1 MITSLRDYLAYF
13 EGVRKRTHL
22 FIDAVPLTLA
32 DWSPAPGEYTCGDIV
47 RHLGSVQ
54 LMNWRLVAGEP
65 MKYPGHDPSL
75 GADLGAAR
83 EYLNACHAEG
93 VKLLEGLPDSS
104 LSQKRTGAD
113 GRPASAWR
121 FLMASVEH
129 EVHHRSQLANYLTWL
144 GHQPPQLFG
153 VPMEDLPT

>member
-13 EGVRKRTHL
+13 VSVRKRTHL
-22 FIDAVPLTLA
+22 FIEAVPPTLA

-54 LMNWRLVAGEP
+54 LMNWRLAAGEP
-65 MKYPGHDPSL
+65 LKYPGHDPAL
-75 GADLGAAR
+75 GADLPAAR
-83 EYLNACHAEG
+83 TYLDACHAEG
-93 VKLLEGLPDSS
+93 VKLLEALPDSI
-104 LSQKRTGAD
+104 LAEKRVGATGQS
-113 GRPASAWR
+113 ASVWR
-121 FLMASVEH
+121 FLMATVEH

-153 VPMEDLPT
+153 VNVEDLPE